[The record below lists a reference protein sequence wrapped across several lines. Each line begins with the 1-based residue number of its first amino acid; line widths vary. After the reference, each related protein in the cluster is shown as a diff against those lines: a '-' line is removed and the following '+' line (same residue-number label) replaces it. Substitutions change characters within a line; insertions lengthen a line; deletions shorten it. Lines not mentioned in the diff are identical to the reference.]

1 MLKQKYGPWAVVTGG
16 SEGVGA
22 SVARR
27 LAKEGINV
35 VLIARKPE
43 ALEET
48 ARGIRQ
54 DFGVEVRTGS
64 IDLADYN
71 AIEAARKLTD
81 DIEVGLLFYNAGANK
96 IRGNFIEL
104 EKSAYRDLIGVNV
117 INQADFVHHYG
128 ALMQPRGRGGIVTT
142 GSTASYLG
150 SVTLATYGG
159 VKAFSRIWTEAV
171 WAECKPMGIDV
182 LHLVINFTATPFMAR
197 AGYDISAAQDPDEV
211 AEEAFAAL
219 GGEQPVHIMGG
230 EKALEMV
237 KARNAIDNRAGLIHT
252 IATPRRDTGPE
263 VK

>member
-1 MLKQKYGPWAVVTGG
+1 MLNDKYGPWAVVTGG

-22 SVARR
+22 SVARK
-27 LAKEGINV
+27 LAAEGINL
-35 VLIARKPE
+35 VLIARKLD

-48 ARGIRQ
+48 AKAIRAEY
-54 DFGVEVRTGS
+54 GVEVRTGS

-71 AIEAARKLTD
+71 AIAAARRLTD
-81 DIEVGLLFYNAGANK
+81 DIDVGLLFYNAGANK
-96 IRGNFIEL
+96 VRGNFIEL

-197 AGYDISAAQDPDEV
+197 AGYDISAAQNPDEV
-211 AEEAFAAL
+211 ADEAFAAL
-219 GGEQPVHIMGG
+219 GSGKPVHIMGG
-230 EKALEMV
+230 AAALEMV
-237 KARNAIDNRAGLIHT
+237 KARNAIDNRAELIHT
-252 IATPRRDTGPE
+252 IATPRRDRGPE
-263 VK
+263 EK